1 MVELYKIFLGSY
13 GEKTFWHIR
22 FIRHSY
28 EKLSKFI
35 NHLEIISVH
44 VKYNSP

>member
-1 MVELYKIFLGSY
+1 MQDIFRLLVERKRFKY
-13 GEKTFWHIR
+13 IR
-22 FIRHSY
+22 YIGDSY